1 MRALFVLCL
10 LACSTAPAPAPAPR
24 PAAPSPAPA
33 ADDDDDDEDEPR
45 SGAYAHAEDEDEADD
60 ESDEAA
66 ADEDADGEGDEE
78 GEEDEDGEPWTSTF
92 TVAADEW
99 TAIGRN
105 PWFSL
110 VPGDQ
115 STFEGGDAKL
125 VITVLDETR
134 TVDGVQTRVI
144 EEREWDEG
152 QLEEVSRNFFALS
165 KRTNSVYYFGEEV
178 DIYNDGKLAR
188 HEGAW
193 LSGENGAHFGM
204 IMPGEPLLGSRY
216 YQEQAPGEAMDRA
229 EIVGLAETLTTPA
242 GTFDNCLKAEETS
255 PLEPKAR
262 EHKLYAPGVGLIK
275 DGEVVLVKVGRVEG
289 K

>member
-10 LACSTAPAPAPAPR
+10 LACSTAPAPAPR
-24 PAAPSPAPA
+24 PVSPSPAPA

-45 SGAYAHAEDEDEADD
+45 NGAYSHAEDEDEADD
-60 ESDEAA
+60 ESAEAA
-66 ADEDADGEGDEE
+66 ADEDADGEGDED
-78 GEEDEDGEPWTSTF
+78 GEEDEDGESWTSAF

-99 TAIGRN
+99 TATGRN

-115 STFEGGDAKL
+115 STFEGGDSKL

-178 DIYNDGKLAR
+178 DIYKNGRLAR

-193 LSGENGAHFGM
+193 MAGENGAHFGM

-216 YQEQAPGEAMDRA
+216 AQEIAPDVAMDRA
-229 EIVGLAETLTTPA
+229 EVVGLAETLTTPA
-242 GTFDNCLKAEETS
+242 GTFTGCLKTEETS
-255 PLEPKAR
+255 PLEPRSR
-262 EHKLYAPGVGLIK
+262 EHKLYAPGVGLIQ
-275 DGEVVLVKVGRVEG
+275 DGEVVLVKVGRAEG